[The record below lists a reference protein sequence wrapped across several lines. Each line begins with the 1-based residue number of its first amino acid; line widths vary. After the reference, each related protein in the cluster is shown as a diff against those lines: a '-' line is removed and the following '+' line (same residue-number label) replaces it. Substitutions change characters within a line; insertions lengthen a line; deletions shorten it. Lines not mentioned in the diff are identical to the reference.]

1 MSEPSAL
8 LTIDEAAAQLRV
20 SRRTLYSMIEAG
32 EIPTVKLPGTLGH
45 KRPPVRVA
53 RAALAAF
60 VARLGCAGIL
70 LNMHVWDLLNMN
82 LSDLMHMKVW

>member
-1 MSEPSAL
+1 MPDTSLL
-8 LTIDEAAAQLRV
+8 LTIDEAASQLRV

-32 EIPTVKLPGTLGH
+32 TIPTVKLPGTLGQ

-60 VARLGCAGIL
+60 VAKLGCLGLL
-70 LNMHVWDLLNMN
+70 LNMGVWDLLNMN
-82 LSDLMHMKVW
+82 LGDLLYMKVW